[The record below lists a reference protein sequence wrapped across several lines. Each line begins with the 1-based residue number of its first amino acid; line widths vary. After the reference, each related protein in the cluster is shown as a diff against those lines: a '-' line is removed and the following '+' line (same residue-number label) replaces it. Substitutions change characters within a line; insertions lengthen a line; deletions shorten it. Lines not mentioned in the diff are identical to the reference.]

1 MANSEQHINK
11 FYTLCS
17 SLEPLNSTA
26 AGSVCGLWM
35 ISLNVQDDREN
46 SVVLQLYVVV
56 EFVFFYERKIALIG
70 LRTFLNND
78 HRVVTS
84 FLPAS
89 ISCSG
94 SSSQTSRNISQFIK

>member
-1 MANSEQHINK
+1 
-11 FYTLCS
+11 
-17 SLEPLNSTA
+17 
-26 AGSVCGLWM
+26 M

-46 SVVLQLYVVV
+46 SVVLYVVV
-56 EFVFFYERKIALIG
+56 EFVFFYEKEIALIG
-70 LRTFLNND
+70 LRTLLTND

-94 SSSQTSRNISQFIK
+94 QIPLHKCLGI

>member
-1 MANSEQHINK
+1 
-11 FYTLCS
+11 
-17 SLEPLNSTA
+17 
-26 AGSVCGLWM
+26 M

-46 SVVLQLYVVV
+46 SVVLYVVV
-56 EFVFFYERKIALIG
+56 EFAFFYEKEIALIG
-70 LRTFLNND
+70 LRTFPSND

-94 SSSQTSRNISQFIK
+94 SSSQMSRNISQSIQ